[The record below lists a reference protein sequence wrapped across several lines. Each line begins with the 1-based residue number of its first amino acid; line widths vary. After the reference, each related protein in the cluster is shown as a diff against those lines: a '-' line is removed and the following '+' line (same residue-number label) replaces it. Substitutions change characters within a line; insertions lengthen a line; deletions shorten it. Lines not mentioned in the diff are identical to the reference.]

1 MSHDIIL
8 AIRDV
13 LVAIVLGY
21 FKLRLDSLRRAQKE
35 HAEKLARCSCESCR
49 YYTNAGN
56 TAKGKANGVD
66 KDTDATDDS
75 GIKSGG
81 GVRD

>member
-21 FKLRLDSLRRAQKE
+21 FKLRLDSLKRKQKE
-35 HAEKLARCSCESCR
+35 HADKLARCSCESCR
-49 YYTNAGN
+49 YYTNAGD
-56 TAKGKANGVD
+56 TAKGKANGVGQ
-66 KDTDATDDS
+66 DATTTHDS
-75 GIKSGG
+75 GSKSGG
-81 GVRD
+81 RIRD